1 MYTNQA
7 SFSFV
12 AHLCMNKN
20 APRQVGKGQSEEK
33 QHPIPHAHLR
43 ARRAG
48 KKEERK
54 RKRPLSPGREDE
66 GSYAICCSV
75 ASSVWPVV
83 DVGRGRSRRLRLGR
97 LLVGPM
103 RWNFTGKEEKKGT
116 RPTTTWHAA
125 ASFPQQKGRHFGH
138 PKQWAKVQSEQ
149 NSPFIRAVLSV
160 MPR

>member
-1 MYTNQA
+1 MPQGKWGKDRA
-7 SFSFV
+7 K
-12 AHLCMNKN
+12 KN
-20 APRQVGKGQSEEK
+20 N
-33 QHPIPHAHLR
+33 IPFPTRTYVQGGR
-43 ARRAG
+43 A